1 LKTKGLAVPASP
13 EGIAVSLTPQQRGAM
28 ITNSGN
34 SPLAKYDKKELTQ
47 TLLARYLD
55 GEDMASLA
63 NEYGVTRKRLY
74 QVLVEEDEEGWKTAQ
89 VAAAIDRLELAKGL
103 IDTAQ
108 TALDLARA
116 RESAKTAQWE
126 LERTCKRIYGT
137 DAPQLGGQGTININ
151 IGIKR
156 DTPVSHVIDSVE
168 VVPVSQ
174 TGKGEGGGE

>member
-1 LKTKGLAVPASP
+1 VSKT
-13 EGIAVSLTPQQRGAM
+13 ELTPQQRGAM

-74 QVLVEEDEEGWKTAQ
+74 QVLVEHDEEAWKSAQ
-89 VAAAIDRLELAKGL
+89 VAAAIDRLELAKDG

-108 TALDLARA
+108 NALDLARA

-137 DAPQLGGQGTININ
+137 EAPQVAGSGTININ

-156 DTPVSHVIDSVE
+156 DTARVIDDAQVIDVQVNSGI
-168 VVPVSQ
+168 PSTVSQ
-174 TGKGEGGGE
+174 TGKGEGGEE

>member
-1 LKTKGLAVPASP
+1 VSKT
-13 EGIAVSLTPQQRGAM
+13 ELTPQQRGAM

-55 GEDMASLA
+55 GEEMASLA

-74 QVLVEEDEEGWKTAQ
+74 QVLVEQDEEGWKTAQ
-89 VAAAIDRLELAKGL
+89 VAAAIDRLEQAKSL

-137 DAPQLGGQGTININ
+137 DAPQLAGQGTININ

-156 DTPVSHVIDSVE
+156 DTQVSHVIDSVE
-168 VVPVSQ
+168 VVPVDL
-174 TGKGEGGGE
+174 TGKGEGGAG

>member
-1 LKTKGLAVPASP
+1 MDAREQVP
-13 EGIAVSLTPQQRGAM
+13 ELNGQQRGAL

-55 GEDMASLA
+55 GEEMASLA
-63 NEYGVTRKRLY
+63 QEYGVTRKRLY
-74 QVLVEEDEEGWKTAQ
+74 QVLVEHDEEAWKSAQ
-89 VAAAIDRLELAKGL
+89 VAAAIDRLELAKSL

-137 DAPQLGGQGTININ
+137 DAPQLAGQGTININ

-156 DTPVSHVIDSVE
+156 DTPVSHVIDSIDVVTDGGSGKVE
-168 VVPVSQ
+168 
-174 TGKGEGGGE
+174 G